1 MQESLQ
7 PPQDRNCIAITFASF
22 LYCYASPW
30 MRNVVKRFAFEI
42 QLLVSPVY
50 FLERCHYCWKLY
62 RSNFSR
68 FSSFASPSS
77 SSSSSSFSSSLI
89 ISDNTEFRIDSPR
102 LPLRQTMQHCA
113 VSNNFA
119 THDGRT
125 IPGTRY
131 CVRNASSFNASSLR
145 NVQLDTFALSQLLIN
160 ALP

>member
-1 MQESLQ
+1 
-7 PPQDRNCIAITFASF
+7 
-22 LYCYASPW
+22 

-102 LPLRQTMQHCA
+102 LPLRQTIQHCA

-125 IPGTRY
+125 IPGIRDIA
-131 CVRNASSFNASSLR
+131 CEMPQVLMRVRSVMYNSIRSHCPNF
-145 NVQLDTFALSQLLIN
+145 
-160 ALP
+160 